1 MAAAPDPARPVRIAN
16 CSGFYGDRLAAAKEV
31 VEGGDIDVLT
41 GDYLAE
47 LTMLILWRTRAKH
60 PDGGYATTF
69 LRQLEDVLGTC
80 VDRGIRVVTNA
91 GGLNPAGCADAV
103 RALADKLGI
112 TASVA
117 HIEGDDLLG
126 RIPDLLAAG
135 HDLAHL
141 DTGQTYADAGIE
153 AVTANAY
160 LGGWGIA
167 AALDAGADVVVCPRV
182 TDAALVVG
190 PAAWWHGWGR
200 TDWDRLAGSVVAGH
214 VLECGTHATGG
225 NFSGFRTVPGM
236 VKPGFPIAEVAA
248 DGSSVITKHS
258 ADGGM
263 VTVDTVTAQ
272 LLYEIQGPRYLNPD
286 ATVHLETVE
295 LTQVGPDRVRIGP
308 VTGSPPP
315 PTAKVAV
322 FAPIGYEIS
331 TMLFCT
337 APDVEGKVELLRAQL
352 RDQLEGHVD
361 QLDITPLGVAEE
373 NPSSQWAATVPIR
386 IIATARHPEP
396 LRRFAPA
403 MGSLYL
409 QGFPG
414 FHHDGHAPR
423 ATEPWPR
430 MDYWPALLPR
440 ELLDH
445 HVVLDD
451 GTRIEVPLS
460 ARSVPVEQPPQVEA
474 SGPAPDGPTIELGE
488 LTHARAGDKGGN
500 SNVGVWAPDPAHWEW
515 LRATLSTER
524 VKQLLPEFAGQ
535 IVRHEFPHLRAVH
548 LVLRGLLG
556 SGGSSNLRVDQ
567 IGKSVGEYLRAKH
580 VPGPRRVAAKP
591 PSRNEVA

>member
-1 MAAAPDPARPVRIAN
+1 M
-16 CSGFYGDRLAAAKEV
+16 K
-31 VEGGDIDVLT
+31 
-41 GDYLAE
+41 
-47 LTMLILWRTRAKH
+47 
-60 PDGGYATTF
+60 
-69 LRQLEDVLGTC
+69 
-80 VDRGIRVVTNA
+80 VVTNA
-91 GGLNPAGCADAV
+91 GGFDPAGMAEAV
-103 RALADKLGI
+103 RAKVAEAGLALR
-112 TASVA
+112 VA
-117 HIEGDDLLG
+117 HVGGDDVFA
-126 RIPDLLAAG
+126 RLAEFHTEG
-135 HDLAHL
+135 HALENL
-141 DTGQTYADAGIE
+141 DTGEPIKDWGFEPVA
-153 AVTANAY
+153 ANAY
-160 LGGWGIA
+160 LGGFGIA
-167 AALDAGADVVVCPRV
+167 AALAAGADIVVTGRV
-182 TDAALVVG
+182 TDASLTVG
-190 PAAWWHGWGR
+190 PAAWWHGW
-200 TDWDRLAGSVVAGH
+200 TPDEVDALAGAVTAGH
-214 VLECGTHATGG
+214 IIECGAHATGG

-248 DGSSVITKHS
+248 DGSSVITKHA
-258 ADGGM
+258 ADGGT

-295 LTQVGPDRVRIGP
+295 LTQLGPDRVAIGP

-337 APDVEGKVELLRAQL
+337 APDVEGKLELLRAQL
-352 RDQLEGHVD
+352 RAQLEGHVD
-361 QLDITPLGVAEE
+361 QLDITPLGVAEV

-386 IIATARHPEP
+386 VIATARHPEP
-396 LRRFAPA
+396 LRHFAPA

-451 GTRIEVPLS
+451 GTRLDVPMS
-460 ARSVPVEQPPQVEA
+460 TRAAAVEQPPQVES

-488 LTHARAGDKGGN
+488 LTYARAGDKGGN
-500 SNVGVWAPDPAHWEW
+500 SNVGVWTPDPANWDW

-580 VPGPRRVAAKP
+580 VPGPR
-591 PSRNEVA
+591 